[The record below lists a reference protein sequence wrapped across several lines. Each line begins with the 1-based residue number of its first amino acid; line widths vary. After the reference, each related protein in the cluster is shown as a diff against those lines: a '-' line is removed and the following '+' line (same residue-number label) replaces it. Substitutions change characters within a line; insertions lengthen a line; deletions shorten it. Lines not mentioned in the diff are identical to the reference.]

1 MLRIRTMLAAA
12 LLLASPSCLEIDA
25 QDVYVHFDAERD
37 RIDLMLVHRGVFAE
51 ASNDDTE
58 KALRVAIEDLDEA
71 RQSGEVILWNNW
83 PLKIN
88 PVEDGTPATTA
99 LFGHLDVEN
108 GELFTDPKGTLC
120 AYQFVRIN
128 RAKAFFQKIN
138 TLLELW
144 IQKPGFDDH
153 ELDEDSRDLIREFLR
168 SGNKLL
174 LAGDGRFEFRLPLS
188 APDNRWLKRELVH
201 ELLVQPAASELQRS
215 VAVEERR
222 SLGGSVTNTEDAGG
236 ELPAGTDELARELVQ
251 MPHMRFFWENDVSLL
266 RAPGLTTIRLGLLG
280 DESLHL
286 HKAPGGLYHHALRDA
301 LRERG
306 DRIEDG
312 IPQQELVRRFEAFR
326 GREAKLPPELAAKRG

>member
-1 MLRIRTMLAAA
+1 MDRMARPAIAPMATSATPTQNSTQLPTMIAAVPMVNA
-12 LLLASPSCLEIDA
+12 MVMMMTA
-25 QDVYVHFDAERD
+25 VHAA
-37 RIDLMLVHRGVFAE
+37 GVEPCESSSA
-51 ASNDDTE
+51 AISGDCPGSNE
-58 KALRVAIEDLDEA
+58 E
-71 RQSGEVILWNNW
+71 
-83 PLKIN
+83 
-88 PVEDGTPATTA
+88 
-99 LFGHLDVEN
+99 
-108 GELFTDPKGTLC
+108 
-120 AYQFVRIN
+120 
-128 RAKAFFQKIN
+128 
-138 TLLELW
+138 
-144 IQKPGFDDH
+144 PGFDDH